1 MIISKAQVQNIMKIY
16 GKDSS
21 SARLDNVKSTGAA
34 SKTDELS
41 ISNASRVMQKAMMA
55 AKQAPDIRWDR
66 VNDLKE
72 KMAADTLDVS
82 DEEIAEKIM
91 EQALVDEYI

>member
-21 SARLDNVKSTGAA
+21 SARVDNLKGAGAA

-41 ISNASRVMQKAMMA
+41 ISSASRIMQKAMTA
-55 AKQAPDIRWDR
+55 AKQAPDIRWEK
-66 VNDLKE
+66 VNQIKE
-72 KMAADTLDVS
+72 KMAADQLDVS
-82 DEEIAEKIM
+82 DEEIAEKII
-91 EQALVDEYI
+91 EQALLDEFI